1 MYQNTSYYQCGD
13 GAKVEKREWVGVKE
27 EGVEERKGEG
37 EREGTHSSTDTKL

>member
-13 GAKVEKREWVGVKE
+13 GVKEKREGEEVKE